1 MSKDLSF
8 LTYSIPHLQPLLDE
22 ASEIKAAVID
32 LKEKLKRLKK
42 AKADDAELL
51 KLDVQISEQDKVARE
66 LETKAAN
73 IDAAVFDLK
82 AVNPN
87 AVTVVDDRTPEQII
101 ANIAANGFIVSGAL
115 AKLSALM
122 AGED

>member
-1 MSKDLSF
+1 M
-8 LTYSIPHLQPLLDE
+8 
-22 ASEIKAAVID
+22 
-32 LKEKLKRLKK
+32 
-42 AKADDAELL
+42 
-51 KLDVQISEQDKVARE
+51 QISDQDKAARE

-87 AVTVVDDRTPEQII
+87 AVTVLDDRTPEQII
-101 ANIAANGFIVSGAL
+101 ANIAANGLIVSGAL

-122 AGED
+122 AAKD